1 MVTFYTMSLSRI
13 QLTLQESVASQ
24 FSVKKTFLQKGRRLL
39 TALHIHE
46 LQLLLV
52 FDKGTSYLLQTH
64 LVSPQ
69 PGLYKSTNTLLFS
82 IGTSPLTTDKCIASY
97 CYRLPR
103 EKRGSPSQ
111 LANAE

>member
-1 MVTFYTMSLSRI
+1 MVTFYMMSLSRI
-13 QLTLQESVASQ
+13 QLTLQESVASHQ

-52 FDKGTSYLLQTH
+52 FDKGTPYLFQTH

-69 PGLYKSTNTLLFS
+69 PGLYKSNNTLLFS
-82 IGTSPLTTDKCIASY
+82 VGTSPLTTEKCIASY

-103 EKRGSPSQ
+103 EKE
-111 LANAE
+111 A